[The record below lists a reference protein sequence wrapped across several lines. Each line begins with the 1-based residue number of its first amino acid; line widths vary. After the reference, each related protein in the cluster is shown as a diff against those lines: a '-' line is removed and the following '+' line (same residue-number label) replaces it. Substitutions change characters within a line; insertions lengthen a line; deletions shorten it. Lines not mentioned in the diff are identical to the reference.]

1 MEEKSFDIGIIGGGP
16 AGYTAAIN
24 AGKKGL
30 KTVLFEKNEIGGTCL
45 NRGCIPT
52 KAIMHSALLFKE
64 LKNSHDIGINTE
76 NISFD
81 WAKIIER
88 KDNIILKL
96 RKMLELSIK
105 NSGATIINSEAQILD
120 KETIKDSYNNI
131 YHCKKI
137 ILAIGS
143 EPKQIKGL
151 EFDGDKILSSDDI
164 LRLDKLPKSI
174 VIIGSGAIGIEWCRI
189 LSALDVDV
197 KLIEM
202 ADHLLPVADIEVSK
216 RIERIFKSEKINF
229 YLNNSIDHIDKRPN
243 NIFIRLKSGEDISAD
258 KILVA
263 VGRSVVNQPNVD
275 NVVTIGDAFGSIQL
289 AHFASKQALEEI
301 CNIKF
306 DRKFVP
312 FVVYGT
318 PEIAW
323 VGLREQDLT
332 PGSYQKILLP
342 ISAIG
347 KSHCD
352 NALDGFIKILKNDD
366 CILGVHIISKEASSL
381 VMQMSI
387 AMQNDIGISKLKEIC
402 FPHPTYSEGLF
413 ESIMNL

>member
-81 WAKIIER
+81 WTKIIEH

-143 EPKQIKGL
+143 EPRQIKGL

-202 ADHLLPVADIEVSK
+202 ADHLLPAADIEVSK

-263 VGRSVVNQPNVD
+263 VGRSVVNQPHVD
-275 NVVTIGDAFGSIQL
+275 NVVTIGDALGSIQL

>member
-30 KTVLFEKNEIGGTCL
+30 KTVIFEKNEIGGTCL

-143 EPKQIKGL
+143 EPKQINGL

-202 ADHLLPVADIEVSK
+202 ADHLLPAADIEVSK

-263 VGRSVVNQPNVD
+263 VGRSVVNQPHVD

-366 CILGVHIISKEASSL
+366 RILGVHIISKEASSL

>member
-81 WAKIIER
+81 WTKIIER

-137 ILAIGS
+137 ILATGS
-143 EPKQIKGL
+143 EPKQVKGL

-202 ADHLLPVADIEVSK
+202 ADHLLPAADIEVSK

-263 VGRSVVNQPNVD
+263 VGRSVVNQPHVD

>member
-81 WAKIIER
+81 WTKIIEH

-202 ADHLLPVADIEVSK
+202 ADHLLPAADIEVSK

-263 VGRSVVNQPNVD
+263 VGRSVVNQPHVD

>member
-81 WAKIIER
+81 WTKIIER

-137 ILAIGS
+137 ILATGS
-143 EPKQIKGL
+143 EPKQVKGL

-263 VGRSVVNQPNVD
+263 VGRSVVNQPHVD

>member
-81 WAKIIER
+81 WTKIIEH

-120 KETIKDSYNNI
+120 KETIKDSYDNI

-202 ADHLLPVADIEVSK
+202 ADHLLPVSDIEVSK

-263 VGRSVVNQPNVD
+263 VGRSVVNQPHVD